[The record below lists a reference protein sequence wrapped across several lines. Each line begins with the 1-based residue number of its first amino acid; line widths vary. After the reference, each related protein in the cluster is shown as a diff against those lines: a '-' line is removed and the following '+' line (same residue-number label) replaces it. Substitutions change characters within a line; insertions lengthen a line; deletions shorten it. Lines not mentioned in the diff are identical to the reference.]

1 MFGLIYSIVSYV
13 AFLASFVYFAWFT
26 DGIGVP
32 RTVDSGMAS
41 SPLVAYLVDGG
52 LVLLF
57 GLQHSIMA
65 RASFKRVVTRVI
77 PAALERSTFVLA
89 SSVVLTLLMWLW
101 QPLPGVLWHV
111 DNGGVAGV
119 LWAINAIGWA
129 GVPLVTFLIDHF
141 HLVGLKQAFGAFRRT
156 SFESKGFVT
165 PLLYRYIRH
174 PMMSALLLGLWVTP
188 HMTVGHL
195 LLTLGMTVYIVIG
208 VHYEERSL
216 VAELGV
222 AYERY
227 MAVTPRFVPL
237 ATRSAKTDVPAS
249 YRPAR

>member
-13 AFLASFVYFAWFT
+13 AFLGSFVYFAWFT

-32 RTVDSGMAS
+32 RTVDSGTAS
-41 SPLVAYLVDGG
+41 SPLVAYLVDAG

-65 RASFKRVVTRVI
+65 RASFKRAVTRVI
-77 PAALERSTFVLA
+77 PAALERATFVLA
-89 SSVVLTLLMWLW
+89 SSVVLVLLMWLW
-101 QPLPGVLWHV
+101 QPMPAVVWHV
-111 DNGGVAGV
+111 DNRSAAGV
-119 LWAINAIGWA
+119 LWAINAVGWV

-141 HLVGLKQAFGAFRRT
+141 HLVGLTQAFAAFRRT
-156 SFESKGFVT
+156 SFQSKGFVT
-165 PLLYRYIRH
+165 PLLYRYVRH
-174 PMMSALLLGLWVTP
+174 PMMSALLLALWVTP

-195 LLTLGMTVYIVIG
+195 FLALGMTIYIVIG
-208 VHYEERSL
+208 VHFEERSL

-227 MAVTPRFVPL
+227 MAVTPRFVP
-237 ATRSAKTDVPAS
+237 AS